1 MTRVRSQDRG
11 VHRGAVTDDPR
22 DRRERMIP
30 MKSIAIVTPTY
41 APDYAVCVDL
51 HRSMLR
57 FADDSVVHYL
67 IVPPKDVELFK
78 SLRGPRCIVLAADE
92 FLPKRMI
99 WVAPWVNHV
108 VRLAWGNR
116 PSANLVALNPV
127 RPFPPVRGW
136 IMQQILKLA
145 AAIRLDA
152 DILLLV
158 DSDVQFVRPISSDT
172 LVRNG
177 RLRQYRRDGTVG
189 AHLPEHVAW
198 HKTARELLG
207 LPAPKLP
214 LPDYVS
220 ALNVWDRR
228 VVLALLDRIERI
240 THRHWIDVLGGQLTF
255 SEHILYGVFV
265 DEVLG
270 PSANTFVTSSLCH
283 SYWDTSPLDE
293 TSAATFLR
301 DLSADDV
308 AILIQSK
315 SGTPLEI
322 RRSAFARL
330 MASAPE

>member
-1 MTRVRSQDRG
+1 M
-11 VHRGAVTDDPR
+11 H
-22 DRRERMIP
+22 
-30 MKSIAIVTPTY
+30 K
-41 APDYAVCVDL
+41 
-51 HRSMLR
+51 SMLQ
-57 FADDSVVHYL
+57 FTDKSVVHYL
-67 IVPPKDVELFK
+67 FVPPTDVELFK
-78 SLRGPRCIVLAADE
+78 SLGGRRCVVLAANE
-92 FLPKRMI
+92 LLPDRMI
-99 WVAPWVNHV
+99 WVPPWVNPLIRFV
-108 VRLAWGNR
+108 LRNR
-116 PSANLVALNPV
+116 PHANLAALNLL
-127 RPFPPVRGW
+127 RPIPPVRGW
-136 IMQQILKLA
+136 IMQQIIKLA
-145 AAIRLDA
+145 AATRLDA

-158 DSDVQFVRPISSDT
+158 DSDVQFVRPITFDT
-172 LVRNG
+172 FVQNG
-177 RLRQYRRDGTVG
+177 RLRQYRRDATVG
-189 AHLPEHVAW
+189 EDLPGHVAW
-198 HKTARELLG
+198 HKNARELLG

-240 THRHWIDVLGGQLTF
+240 TRQHWIDVLGGQLTF

-301 DLSADDV
+301 SLSADDV

-322 RRSAFARL
+322 RRSAFARF
-330 MASAPE
+330 MASAPEW